1 MMQEHKLDV
10 LMLSETK
17 TTSYYSYQ
25 SEKYL
30 VILSGNNKDKYAGVG
45 AIIAP
50 HMRPHLL
57 DVLHVSTRLLHLTFR
72 KQGGN
77 IHILGAY
84 APHSGLDFEEVKVPF
99 WDSLEEHIAKIP
111 RPEPL
116 YLVGDFNVRFQA
128 QHRND
133 EGVTGPFTSF
143 TYGKGTRYIDHNAQS
158 NRSLCVRT
166 MQLLGMVEAASW
178 ITPSPVHHITYK
190 DKAAPPPDWSQFVLD
205 PIPLQ
210 QFYTLLHHRMDPDK
224 DVALATAS
232 KVRSFLDLLPRR
244 RPHRR

>member
-1 MMQEHKLDV
+1 MFYMC
-10 LMLSETK
+10 
-17 TTSYYSYQ
+17 
-25 SEKYL
+25 
-30 VILSGNNKDKYAGVG
+30 
-45 AIIAP
+45 P
-50 HMRPHLL
+50 
-57 DVLHVSTRLLHLTFR
+57 TRLLHLTFR

-166 MQLLGMVEAASW
+166 MQLLGMVEGSFLDHPPALYIISPTRTRQPHRRIGRSLYLTQYHYSSSTHSYTTGW
-178 ITPSPVHHITYK
+178 IQIRTS
-190 DKAAPPPDWSQFVLD
+190 
-205 PIPLQ
+205 
-210 QFYTLLHHRMDPDK
+210 
-224 DVALATAS
+224 ALATAS